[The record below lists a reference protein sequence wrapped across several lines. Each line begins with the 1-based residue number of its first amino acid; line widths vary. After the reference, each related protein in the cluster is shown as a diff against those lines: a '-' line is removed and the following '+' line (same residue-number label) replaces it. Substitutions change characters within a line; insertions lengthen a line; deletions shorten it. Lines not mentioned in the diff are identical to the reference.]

1 MITES
6 KIIKLKDC
14 SSNGLRNLVLCHGH
28 FNIIHPGHIRY
39 LKHAKEMGASL
50 AVSIVGN
57 KEFKKSNRDHHFDEV
72 ERAEGVASIKFVDRV
87 VLLENECLKSAIKI
101 LKPKVLVLGKEF
113 EFQNFELIRE
123 SAEMVVRMGGKIH
136 FHAGDTNYASTQYL
150 LKSKSQLESESLD
163 AFRKTTHLL
172 GIKPDHIRETL
183 ENFSNASILVIGDS
197 IIDQYVACDAL
208 GMSAEAPVVVAREL
222 ESKRYL
228 GGAGIVSIHAKRL
241 GANCRFLSVVGDDE
255 LKDFVSGELQRQGVA
270 NQLVID
276 STRPTTLKTRYTI
289 ENQKMFRVS
298 KLREHPISSQIE
310 EELTEKIRDCAQGVN
325 TIMISDFVYG
335 VITPKILASI
345 LELSREMNLKLIGDL
360 QCSSQIGN
368 VSKFKNFNLITPTE
382 REARIA
388 LGMQEEGVEWVA
400 NKLIE
405 QTCSEK
411 LVLKLG
417 AEGFISYS
425 AENQDSIQ
433 RHYFPAISSNPL
445 DVAGAGDALLSTLAC
460 GLSSNSPW
468 MTTCTLGAIVA
479 SLSVQRLGNI
489 PIHKEE
495 VLDFIEKIFSK
506 NEE

>member
-1 MITES
+1 M
-6 KIIKLKDC
+6 
-14 SSNGLRNLVLCHGH
+14 
-28 FNIIHPGHIRY
+28 
-39 LKHAKEMGASL
+39 
-50 AVSIVGN
+50 
-57 KEFKKSNRDHHFDEV
+57 
-72 ERAEGVASIKFVDRV
+72 
-87 VLLENECLKSAIKI
+87 
-101 LKPKVLVLGKEF
+101 
-113 EFQNFELIRE
+113 
-123 SAEMVVRMGGKIH
+123 
-136 FHAGDTNYASTQYL
+136 
-150 LKSKSQLESESLD
+150 
-163 AFRKTTHLL
+163 
-172 GIKPDHIRETL
+172 
-183 ENFSNASILVIGDS
+183 
-197 IIDQYVACDAL
+197 
-208 GMSAEAPVVVAREL
+208 
-222 ESKRYL
+222 
-228 GGAGIVSIHAKRL
+228 
-241 GANCRFLSVVGDDE
+241 
-255 LKDFVSGELQRQGVA
+255 
-270 NQLVID
+270 
-276 STRPTTLKTRYTI
+276 
-289 ENQKMFRVS
+289 
-298 KLREHPISSQIE
+298 
-310 EELTEKIRDCAQGVN
+310 
-325 TIMISDFVYG
+325 
-335 VITPKILASI
+335 
-345 LELSREMNLKLIGDL
+345 ELSREMNLKLIGDL

-425 AENQDSIQ
+425 AENQDSIE
-433 RHYFPAISSNPL
+433 RHYFPAINSNPL